1 MGEPQRIM
9 TATAPSHVVIAIDGP
24 SGAGKST
31 AAKRLA
37 WVLGYQYVDSGAM
50 YRAVGWVAHA
60 SVQTLKDTRAIVT
73 LLGQTSIELTFTQ
86 GRSEVWVNGKNITCR
101 LRGEAVGHAASAV
114 AMQSEVRQAITA
126 KLRQLRCQAD
136 LVMEGRDIGTVVFPD
151 ATVKF
156 FLDASLEIRTRRRF
170 LEMQQ
175 AGHGMSLEQVSQAVA
190 ARDAQ
195 DRERA
200 MAPLI
205 SAPEAH
211 IIDTTDLTVDDVVQI
226 MLSEMHRENP
236 TG

>member
-1 MGEPQRIM
+1 MGEPPRIM

-37 WVLGYQYVDSGAM
+37 RVLGYRYVDSGAM

-60 SVQTLKDTRAIVT
+60 SIKTLKDTMAIVT

-101 LRGEAVGHAASAV
+101 LRGEAVGYAASAV
-114 AMQSEVRQAITA
+114 AMHSEVRQAITA

-156 FLDASLEIRTRRRF
+156 FLDASLDIRTRRRF

-175 AGHGMSLEQVSQAVA
+175 AGHEMSLERVSQAVA

-195 DRERA
+195 DRGRA
-200 MAPLI
+200 TAPLI

-211 IIDTTDLTVDDVVQI
+211 VIDTTDLTVDDVVQI